1 MLESDVRANDIMQME
16 FDNDKL
22 LAIGYEKTLKGLIKK
37 SNSAMDE
44 TGAPTLYLCL
54 GNLTYERKK
63 KKGKGHAPFMV
74 LPIKVTKDKL
84 GLYYTVSY
92 DYDDLM
98 LNKTFFEYYKLEH
111 PNADFSS
118 LYSLGS
124 NHRYI
129 DIVHT
134 FKKNN
139 TEDIILNESMFYIAN
154 LSFAHYIMWLDM
166 KKRRESLKQNKVV
179 ESILK
184 DENKLNEVSDTID
197 KNVDSI
203 ENYKDFAAPLPY
215 DSTQLKAILDC
226 GLGKSFILDGPP
238 GTGKSQTI
246 VNMIVNAFYHGKT
259 VLFVAEK
266 KAALD
271 VVYDRLDKI
280 ELSRFCLELHS
291 NKANK
296 SDFFEKLKH
305 SMNLV
310 QLKIL
315 LYLILNVKS

>member
-1 MLESDVRANDIMQME
+1 MKLLDLSEGNPLVNYKLKPSNTVKLVSNTKVYDLFSNNESLKLLLPTVANSKRYEYEINNMLESDVRANDIMQME

-139 TEDIILNESMFYIAN
+139 
-154 LSFAHYIMWLDM
+154 
-166 KKRRESLKQNKVV
+166 V
-179 ESILK
+179 E
-184 DENKLNEVSDTID
+184 E
-197 KNVDSI
+197 
-203 ENYKDFAAPLPY
+203 
-215 DSTQLKAILDC
+215 
-226 GLGKSFILDGPP
+226 
-238 GTGKSQTI
+238 
-246 VNMIVNAFYHGKT
+246 
-259 VLFVAEK
+259 
-266 KAALD
+266 
-271 VVYDRLDKI
+271 
-280 ELSRFCLELHS
+280 
-291 NKANK
+291 
-296 SDFFEKLKH
+296 
-305 SMNLV
+305 
-310 QLKIL
+310 
-315 LYLILNVKS
+315 